1 MQIEG
6 IIFDLDGTLLDSM
19 KIWDS
24 IGEDYLLSLGIKPRE
39 NLKEVF
45 KDMSLIQSAQYYQ
58 QYYHVNKTTDEIIDG
73 INKLIED
80 FYINK
85 VQLKKGARAF
95 LEELSRKNIKMIIAT
110 ATDKYLVDAALLRLE
125 IREYF
130 IDILTCNE
138 VGHGKDEPVIFEKA
152 LRRLNTNKL
161 RTVVFE
167 DAVYAIKTAKE
178 AGFIV
183 SGVYDE
189 SEDQKLVKELSD
201 FYIKEYKKMED
212 FYENSFNDS
221 WQ

>member
-19 KIWDS
+19 KVWDS

-58 QYYHVNKTTDEIIDG
+58 QHYHVNKTIDEIIDG

-110 ATDKYLVDAALLRLE
+110 ATDKYLVDAALLRLG

-130 IDILTCNE
+130 IGVLTCNE
-138 VGHGKDEPVIFEKA
+138 VGYGKDKPVIFEEA